1 MALVK
6 LNDVFID
13 WADEGAIFAQL
24 NHVTEPLF
32 QWASSTN
39 DFEYFGNR
47 SGQKEISPLVE
58 NILTK
63 YGTSTIKYDSEAN
76 KKLASIVIS
85 RYSLKWRKLFSAMT
99 VQYDVLSMSEKMEE
113 TPDITK
119 TNNITKN
126 ATETPNITKTN
137 NITKNA
143 TETPDITKTNNITKN
158 ATETPNITTAT
169 LNKITTNIEE
179 YSDGSSTGDIYGF
192 NSTSPVPQSDSA
204 ANSTR
209 RTIADG
215 ENNKTDQTMTEIG
228 TRQNVA
234 EESYTE
240 KETGTRKNA
249 AEESYTEKETGTR
262 TNSEEESH
270 TEKET
275 GKRTTVRTGNNG
287 HTNQSIL
294 TEELKLWEWEFLK
307 IVYADMDT
315 LLTCPKY

>member
-1 MALVK
+1 MEVSPLK

-13 WADEGAIFAQL
+13 WAGAGAIFMQL
-24 NHVTEPLF
+24 HHTFEQQYP
-32 QWASSTN
+32 WAWVSN

-58 NILTK
+58 NVMVK
-63 YGTSTIKYDSEAN
+63 YGKSTINYNSDAME
-76 KKLASIVIS
+76 KLASVVNS
-85 RYSLKWRKLFSAMT
+85 RYGTKWKKLFNAMT
-99 VQYDVLSMSEKMEE
+99 AEYDVLSMSEKME
-113 TPDITK
+113 
-119 TNNITKN
+119 
-126 ATETPNITKTN
+126 ETPNITKTN

-143 TETPDITKTNNITKN
+143 TETPDITKTNNTSKN
-158 ATETPNITTAT
+158 TTETPNITTTT

-192 NSTSPVPQSDSA
+192 NSTSPVPQSDNS

-215 ENNKTDQTMTEIG
+215 ENNKTDQTMTETGTRQNATEESYTEKETG

-240 KETGTRKNA
+240 N
-249 AEESYTEKETGTR
+249 
-262 TNSEEESH
+262 
-270 TEKET
+270 ET

-294 TEELKLWEWEFLK
+294 MEELKLWEWEFLK

>member
-1 MALVK
+1 MK

-13 WADEGAIFAQL
+13 WADDGAIFAQL
-24 NHVTEPLF
+24 NRAYP
-32 QWASSTN
+32 WATASN

-58 NILTK
+58 NVLIK
-63 YGTSTIKYDSEAN
+63 YGISTINYNSDAM
-76 KKLASIVIS
+76 KKLADIANS
-85 RYSLKWRKLFSAMT
+85 RFHSKWIKLSAALSAE
-99 VQYDVLSMSEKMEE
+99 YDLLSMSEKIEE
-113 TPDITK
+113 TPEITK
-119 TNNITKN
+119 TNNMTKN

-137 NITKNA
+137 NITKNV

-158 ATETPNITTAT
+158 TTETPNITTAT
-169 LNKITTNIEE
+169 VNKITTNIEE

-215 ENNKTDQTMTEIG
+215 ENNKTDQTMTETG
-228 TRQNVA
+228 TRTHTAEESYTEKETGTRKNVA

-240 KETGTRKNA
+240 KETGTRQNVA
-249 AEESYTEKETGTR
+249 QESYTE
-262 TNSEEESH
+262 N
-270 TEKET
+270 ET

-294 TEELKLWEWEFLK
+294 MEELKLREWEFLK

>member
-1 MALVK
+1 MK

-24 NHVTEPLF
+24 NRVFPWST
-32 QWASSTN
+32 ASN

-58 NILTK
+58 NILVK
-63 YGTSTIKYDSEAN
+63 YKTSAINYGSDAM
-76 KKLASIVIS
+76 KKLTDIVNS
-85 RYSLKWRKLFSAMT
+85 RYHSKWVKLGTAFAAE
-99 VQYDVLSMSEKMEE
+99 YDLLSMSEKIEE

-119 TNNITKN
+119 TNNV
-126 ATETPNITKTN
+126 
-137 NITKNA
+137 TKNA
-143 TETPDITKTNNITKN
+143 TETPDILKTNTVTKNSTETPDITKINNITKN
-158 ATETPNITTAT
+158 STETPNITTAT

-215 ENNKTDQTMTEIG
+215 ENNKTDQTMTETGTRQTAGEESYTESEKGTRKTAGEESYTETESG

-234 EESYTE
+234 QESYTE
-240 KETGTRKNA
+240 N
-249 AEESYTEKETGTR
+249 
-262 TNSEEESH
+262 
-270 TEKET
+270 ET

-294 TEELKLWEWEFLK
+294 MEELKLREWEFLK

>member
-1 MALVK
+1 MK

-24 NHVTEPLF
+24 NRTFP
-32 QWASSTN
+32 WSTATN

-58 NILTK
+58 NILIK
-63 YGTSTIKYDSEAN
+63 YKTSTINYGSDAM
-76 KKLASIVIS
+76 KKLADIVNS
-85 RYSLKWRKLFSAMT
+85 RYNSKWRKLGTAMSAE
-99 VQYDVLSMSEKMEE
+99 YDLLSMSEKIEE

-119 TNNITKN
+119 TNNV
-126 ATETPNITKTN
+126 
-137 NITKNA
+137 TKNA
-143 TETPDITKTNNITKN
+143 TETPDILKRNAVTKNSTETPDITKINNITKN
-158 ATETPNITTAT
+158 STETPNITTAT

-215 ENNKTDQTMTEIG
+215 ENNKTDQTMTETGTRQNTAEESYIESEKGTRKTAGEESYTETETG

-234 EESYTE
+234 QESYTE
-240 KETGTRKNA
+240 N
-249 AEESYTEKETGTR
+249 
-262 TNSEEESH
+262 
-270 TEKET
+270 ET

-294 TEELKLWEWEFLK
+294 MEELKLREWEFLK
-307 IVYADMDT
+307 IVYSDMDT